1 MKDEARHVGFGMLAL
16 RDAVTKLK
24 GKDKKD
30 LEDFAFTAC
39 DMMVTKVVDGVPKDG
54 FLSGSTVFEE
64 VGISIKDIEDEMHRN
79 PAWAQAE
86 NDMEKQFNSFLFV
99 DTIIP
104 CLRQIDLINDRT
116 ESWYQQLGVMQM
128 ASAA

>member
-1 MKDEARHVGFGMLAL
+1 
-16 RDAVTKLK
+16 
-24 GKDKKD
+24 KDKKE

-39 DMMVTKVVDGVPKDG
+39 DMMVTKIVDGQPKDG
-54 FLSGSTVFEE
+54 FLSGERVFEE
-64 VGISIKDIEDEMHRN
+64 VGISASDIQEEVKRN
-79 PAWAQAE
+79 PKWMEAE
-86 NDMEKQFNSFLFV
+86 QEMEKQFNSFLFV

-116 ESWYQQLGVMQM
+116 ESWDRQLGVMEF